1 MATHEHVVCLQQ
13 DTLCE
18 RRRPPHEGATSEPE
32 REPTRDIRD
41 LGNYFDIDPVLVRI
55 VFVILTAAGGAG
67 VLAYLI
73 LWIVMPRAGSTVAT
87 GGAGIGEGVRTM
99 ATELKDV
106 GREFGSSV
114 AGAWPPPPPPP
125 TYPSGGVDQAS
136 ASRAARGAGH
146 RHERGVPILGLAFI
160 VLGLWLLLANLGV
173 IDWASARYVWPIALV
188 GLGFVLLIRRVR

>member
-1 MATHEHVVCLQQ
+1 MSEQTQRRLERPEDRVIAGVCH
-13 DTLCE
+13 
-18 RRRPPHEGATSEPE
+18 R
-32 REPTRDIRD
+32 
-41 LGNYFDIDPVLVRI
+41 LGSYFDMDPVVVRI

-73 LWIVMPRAGSTVAT
+73 LWIVMPTAGSTVAT

-125 TYPSGGVDQAS
+125 TYPSSVDQAS
-136 ASRAARGAGH
+136 ASRAARKAGY
-146 RHERGVPILGLAFI
+146 RHERGVPILGLALI
-160 VLGLWLLLANLGV
+160 VLGLWLLLATLGV
-173 IDWASARYVWPIALV
+173 LDWASARYVWPVALV
-188 GLGFVLLIRRVR
+188 VLGFALLIRRLR

>member
-1 MATHEHVVCLQQ
+1 MSAQTQRRLERPEERVVAGVCHGL
-13 DTLCE
+13 
-18 RRRPPHEGATSEPE
+18 A
-32 REPTRDIRD
+32 
-41 LGNYFDIDPVLVRI
+41 NYFDMDPVVVRI

-73 LWIVMPRAGSTVAT
+73 LWIVMPTAGSTVAT
-87 GGAGIGEGVRTM
+87 GGAGIGEGVRNM

-114 AGAWPPPPPPP
+114 AGAWPPPPPP
-125 TYPSGGVDQAS
+125 TYPSGGVDQAPS
-136 ASRAARGAGH
+136 SPTVRRAGY

-173 IDWASARYVWPIALV
+173 LDWASARYVWPVALV
-188 GLGFVLLIRRVR
+188 VLGLALLIRRLH